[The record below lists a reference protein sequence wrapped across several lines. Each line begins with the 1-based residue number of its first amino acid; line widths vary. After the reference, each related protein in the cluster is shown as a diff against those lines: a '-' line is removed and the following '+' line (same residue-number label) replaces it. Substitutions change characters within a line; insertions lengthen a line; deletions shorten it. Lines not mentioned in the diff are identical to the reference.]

1 MTKRAPD
8 RNNNNDNNNVFLFVN
23 KTQKSKS
30 LSKSDGAVA
39 KQINRHAQH
48 FRTRKIEAQR
58 VTSALTSS
66 SSARRIALDGWNRR
80 DAPQRYVVASHQ
92 VCRWTY

>member
-1 MTKRAPD
+1 MKSS
-8 RNNNNDNNNVFLFVN
+8 DNPKSSSNPVYLFVN

-48 FRTRKIEAQR
+48 FRSRKVEVEKI
-58 VTSALTSS
+58 TSALSSS
-66 SSARRIALDGWNRR
+66 SSARRIARDGWLRKEN
-80 DAPQRYVVASHQ
+80 AQG
-92 VCRWTY
+92 

>member
-1 MTKRAPD
+1 MRKRRAD
-8 RNNNNDNNNVFLFVN
+8 RDNSNPGFFFVN
-23 KTQKSKS
+23 KTQDSKS

-48 FRTRKIEAQR
+48 FRTRKVEAQK

-66 SSARRIALDGWNRR
+66 SSARRIALDGWARR
-80 DAPQRYVVASHQ
+80 EGAPG
-92 VCRWTY
+92 

>member
-1 MTKRAPD
+1 MKSRGSD
-8 RNNNNDNNNVFLFVN
+8 RKDGQVFLFVN

-48 FRTRKIEAQR
+48 FRSRKVEAQR
-58 VTSALTSS
+58 ITTARTSC

-80 DAPQRYVVASHQ
+80 DAAQG
-92 VCRWTY
+92 